1 MYVGFL
7 IIIYT
12 IRLIRFRKYFILY
25 TMAELTEAPE
35 TAAQAI
41 AVQDYANIVEEKI
54 QMILRQTDYSYEVAC
69 QKLAFNNNDVMAV
82 IRAYLKEGLVNV
94 DAPLAKPLSMN
105 QQIYKEIR
113 TLMDETDPK

>member
-1 MYVGFL
+1 MLGFL

-25 TMAELTEAPE
+25 TMAELTEA
-35 TAAQAI
+35 I
-41 AVQDYANIVEEKI
+41 DYASIAEEKI
-54 QMILRQTDYSYEVAC
+54 QMILRQTDYSYAVAC

-82 IRAYLKEGLVNV
+82 IRSYLKEGLVVV
-94 DAPLAKPLSMN
+94 DAPVVKPLSMN